1 MSPLQAICKMSLP
14 NLHTSA
20 HLGLGVIE
28 DVRGLLTETGCH
40 FSGGRGGAADLL
52 CQSNSLLLSRLLAD
66 DSSGGEWG
74 ATLEERADTG

>member
-20 HLGLGVIE
+20 HLGLCIIE
-28 DVRGLLTETGCH
+28 DVGGLLAEAGCH
-40 FSGGRGGAADLL
+40 VSGGRGGATDLL
-52 CQSNSLLLSRLLAD
+52 CQSSSLLLSRLLAD
-66 DSSGGEWG
+66 DSGGGQRG